1 MATIERPGSWTSWY
15 FAVALAWLLAAT
27 PCAAQETS
35 AFAAATTAFET
46 GDYRRALRLFETAR
60 ANGSDSAA
68 LHYNIGVCQYRVGD
82 YTEAAATFALVRDR
96 FPQFAAVAEYN
107 RGLALSALNDRNA
120 ARTAFQRA
128 RAGDDALAG
137 LADSAL
143 ARLGAANAPRS
154 RWVGYFDV
162 AAGHDDNVALVDEL
176 SLPAT
181 VSASTSFTELVGY
194 AGGRVGQ
201 RGSLSF
207 SGYSVRYADASQFDQ
222 TALRVDTAFG
232 WSPGDWRFEAG
243 PHFAETLLDG
253 DGFERALGVSLR
265 AIRPITERVTFDV
278 RLVYD
283 DLDAPSSRFAFIDGT
298 RQRLRLGLESRGQ
311 QSRIRVGYEIE
322 ANDRASASVSPDR
335 DRLVLNLQRGAGR
348 WSLEA
353 TLAYRQSDYDDLAA
367 PRHERLTEIGAAARR
382 NLQKGWLFGTEYR
395 LADND
400 SNIAQFGYRSRRVS
414 LSVGKGF

>member
-1 MATIERPGSWTSWY
+1 
-15 FAVALAWLLAAT
+15 VALSWLLVVV
-27 PCAAQETS
+27 PCPAQETNVFAS
-35 AFAAATTAFET
+35 ATAAFEA
-46 GDYRRALRLFETAR
+46 GDYQRALSLFETAR
-60 ANGSDSAA
+60 TNGSDSAA

-82 YTEAAATFALVRDR
+82 YADAAATFARVRDR

-107 RGLALSALNDRNA
+107 RGLALSAFDDRDA
-120 ARTAFQRA
+120 ARAAFQRA
-128 RAGDDALAG
+128 RSSDDALAG

-143 ARLGAANAPRS
+143 ARLDPADAPRS
-154 RWVGYFDV
+154 RWVGYFDI

-181 VSASTSFTELVGY
+181 LSASTSFTELIGY

-201 RGSLSF
+201 RGFFSF

-222 TALRVDTAFG
+222 TALRVDTAFE

-253 DGFERALGVSLR
+253 DGFERALGIGLR
-265 AIRPITERVTFDV
+265 ATHSITERVAFDV

-283 DLDAPSSRFAFIDGT
+283 DLQAPSSRFAFIDGT
-298 RQRLRLGLESRGQ
+298 RQRLRLGLESRGER
-311 QSRIRVGYEIE
+311 SRVRIGYEIE

-335 DRLVLNLQRGAGR
+335 DRLVLNLQRGVGR
-348 WSLEA
+348 WSLEG
-353 TLAYRQSDYDDLAA
+353 TLAYRQSDYDDLATQ
-367 PRHERLTEIGAAARR
+367 REERLTEVGAAARR
-382 NLQKGWLFGTEYR
+382 SLPKGWLLGTEYR

-400 SNIAQFGYRSRRVS
+400 SNLAQFSYRSHRIS
-414 LSVGKGF
+414 LAVGRSF

>member
-1 MATIERPGSWTSWY
+1 
-15 FAVALAWLLAAT
+15 VALAWLLAAM
-27 PCAAQETS
+27 PSPAQETS
-35 AFAAATTAFET
+35 AFAAATAAFEA
-46 GDYRRALRLFETAR
+46 GDYERALSLFETAR
-60 ANGSDSAA
+60 ESGIDSAA

-120 ARTAFQRA
+120 ARAAFERA

-143 ARLGAANAPRS
+143 ATLGPAESPRS
-154 RWVGYFDV
+154 PWVGYFDV

-181 VSASTSFTELVGY
+181 LSASSSFTELVGY

-201 RGSLSF
+201 RARLSV

-222 TALRVDTAFG
+222 TALRVDTSFG

-253 DGFERALGVSLR
+253 DGFERALGVSIR
-265 AIRPITERVTFDV
+265 ATRSITERVALDL

-283 DLDAPSSRFAFIDGT
+283 DLDAPSSRFSFIDGT
-298 RQRLRLGLESRGQ
+298 RQRLRLGLESRGE
-311 QSRIRVGYEIE
+311 QSRVRVGYEIE
-322 ANDRASASVSPDR
+322 VNDRASASVSPDR
-335 DRLVLNLQRGAGR
+335 DRLVLNLQRGAGQ
-348 WSLEA
+348 WSLEG
-353 TLAYRQSDYDDLAA
+353 TLAYRQSDYDDLTA
-367 PRHERLTEIGAAARR
+367 PRHERLTEVGAAARR
-382 NLQKGWLFGTEYR
+382 NLTKGWLFGAEYR
-395 LADND
+395 FADND
-400 SNIAQFGYRSRRVS
+400 SNVAEFSYRSHRVS
-414 LSVGKGF
+414 LSIGRGF

>member
-1 MATIERPGSWTSWY
+1 MVTVRGPASRRFWC
-15 FAVALAWLLAAT
+15 FAVALSWLLVVV
-27 PCAAQETS
+27 PCPAQETNVFAS
-35 AFAAATTAFET
+35 ATAAFEA
-46 GDYRRALRLFETAR
+46 GDYQRALSLFETAR
-60 ANGSDSAA
+60 TNGSDSAA

-82 YTEAAATFALVRDR
+82 YAEAAATFARVRDR

-107 RGLALSALNDRNA
+107 RGLALSAFDDRDA
-120 ARTAFQRA
+120 ARAAFQRA
-128 RAGDDALAG
+128 RSSDDALAG

-143 ARLGAANAPRS
+143 ARLDPADAPRS
-154 RWVGYFDV
+154 RWVGYFDI

-181 VSASTSFTELVGY
+181 LSASTSFTELIGY

-201 RGSLSF
+201 RGFFSF

-222 TALRVDTAFG
+222 TALRVDTAFE

-253 DGFERALGVSLR
+253 DGFERALGIGLR
-265 AIRPITERVTFDV
+265 ATHSITERVAFDV

-283 DLDAPSSRFAFIDGT
+283 DLQAPSSRFAFIDGT
-298 RQRLRLGLESRGQ
+298 RQRLRLGLESRGER
-311 QSRIRVGYEIE
+311 SRVRIGYEIE

-335 DRLVLNLQRGAGR
+335 DRLVLNLQRGVGR
-348 WSLEA
+348 WSLEG
-353 TLAYRQSDYDDLAA
+353 TLAYRQSDYDDLATQ
-367 PRHERLTEIGAAARR
+367 REERLTEVGAAARR
-382 NLQKGWLFGTEYR
+382 SLPKGWLLGTEYR

-400 SNIAQFGYRSRRVS
+400 SNLAQFSYRSHRIS
-414 LSVGKGF
+414 LAVGRSF